1 METTQTTLTYP
12 PSDIPQNLNLVE
24 VLDFHTKH
32 NPSAAIYTFSED
44 GKPGHTEISFL
55 EFGRAVHRVAHHI
68 RPAGTTIV
76 NRETIAFVALSDSLL
91 YQAVTLGI
99 AKAGYIVR
107 RTYQLLRHGSF

>member
-1 METTQTTLTYP
+1 MPATQSSLTYP
-12 PSDIPQNLNLVE
+12 PSDIPLNIVE

-32 NPSAAIYTFSED
+32 NPSASIYTFSED